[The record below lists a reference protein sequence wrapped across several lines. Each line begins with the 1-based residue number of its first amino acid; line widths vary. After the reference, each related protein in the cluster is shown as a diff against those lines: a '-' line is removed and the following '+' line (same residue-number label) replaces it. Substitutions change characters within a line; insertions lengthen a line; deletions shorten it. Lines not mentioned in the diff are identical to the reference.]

1 MPALTRLETKPGVFA
16 ITDPAWPTY
25 TPIPINPVVT
35 SDTFAS
41 GSGELNGR
49 TTDCLLGGTPQT
61 WSVETGQY
69 TAGSGVLTRSGSS
82 TGAAILTPTSA
93 DQEITAKIGTLLTS
107 GNAWL
112 DARRTGTTS
121 YRAQIGSGG
130 SLALQV
136 RFSSTTTTVASGF
149 TAAAGDRIGI
159 RVVGSTVQLLKN
171 GVVLATVT
179 DTQITAIGTCQL
191 VATSTTV
198 AGVWDDVIVRTI
210 NYPEAA

>member
-1 MPALTRLETKPGVFA
+1 MSHANAR
-16 ITDPAWPTY
+16 
-25 TPIPINPVVT
+25 
-35 SDTFAS
+35 
-41 GSGELNGR
+41 
-49 TTDCLLGGTPQT
+49 
-61 WSVETGQY
+61 
-69 TAGSGVLTRSGSS
+69 
-82 TGAAILTPTSA
+82 LTPAGRLIMVQRIQSGRA
-93 DQEITAKIGTLLTS
+93 VAHVAAEMGISRTAAWRWWRRFREHGPPRPTS

-171 GVVLATVT
+171 GVVLATVP